1 MLEGVRGGSSLE
13 LVLVL
18 RIEKCIRPAG
28 GRACGR
34 ACLWLGGLLV
44 LKGLVDV
51 W

>member
-1 MLEGVRGGSSLE
+1 MLEGVRGGSNLE

-18 RIEKCIRPAG
+18 RIEKCIRPTC

-51 W
+51 R